1 MIDDHIH
8 KTAIY
13 SHPKVKFWGLQITFN
28 NLLSLSLSH
37 IKNCTLKP
45 ITITTPIANIMS
57 EEKQHHGRHPPDRDA
72 VPTLASLGVDLHPDT
87 YRYCEDSQ
95 ALADAIGGNST
106 CLTSALLLASY

>member
-1 MIDDHIH
+1 VIDDHIH

-13 SHPKVKFWGLQITFN
+13 SHPKVKFWGLQIIFN
-28 NLLSLSLSH
+28 DLFSLSH
-37 IKNCTLKP
+37 GEYLTLESHNNL
-45 ITITTPIANIMS
+45 TPIANIMS

-106 CLTSALLLASY
+106 CFTSASLLASC